1 MNCLLFALLP
11 ILAFVMPNVDCSAI
25 PMWEFLSR
33 GEKMNHLFNMFV
45 KQVADHCGKSSTP
58 DCTKTMLVY
67 GLTNLGKMD
76 DQNLDQMDPYQR
88 GASHIIWEHMMKDS
102 PMERERP
109 TTKKST
115 DDFVDPYDS
124 YTNNENHLGSASS
137 NIEEL
142 ASPSNY
148 IQGGPMV
155 VRLMPDGSP
164 VPEDLNKP
172 LPKDEDVEEY
182 YSMRA
187 KPIPALGDVE
197 KTKYAYTSY
206 SHGSPSPSGQQYFPV
221 TNRFRYLG
229 Y

>member
-1 MNCLLFALLP
+1 MLALL
-11 ILAFVMPNVDCSAI
+11 MPNVDGSAI

-45 KQVADHCGKSSTP
+45 KQVSDHCGKSSTP

-67 GLTNLGKMD
+67 GLTNLAKMD

-88 GASHIIWEHMMKDS
+88 GASQIIWDHMMEGT
-102 PMERERP
+102 PMETP
-109 TTKKST
+109 TTKKSS
-115 DDFVDPYDS
+115 DSDYVDPFDS
-124 YTNNENHLGSASS
+124 YTNENHLGSASS

-155 VRLMPDGSP
+155 VRLLPDGSP
-164 VPEDLNKP
+164 VPEDVNKP
-172 LPKDEDVEEY
+172 LPRDEDSEEY

-187 KPIPALGDVE
+187 KPIPTLRDVE
-197 KTKYAYTSY
+197 KTQYPTR
-206 SHGSPSPSGQQYFPV
+206 PGQYIPP
-221 TNRFRYLG
+221 TNRFRFG